1 MALSDCSWTQPKLKS
16 CGSAVCITTVQH
28 RPRPS
33 LEHCCQQQHNHAS
46 WQCLRPRYAV
56 WQWNEHVFTVY
67 WRRKDNLDVLSAPS
81 TSVPIRW
88 LLGLD
93 VTATLVTFYHS
104 SCMARNVGPSRRK
117 MRGKSMLSISGAC
130 GGCLVSCCTSL
141 FPMQKFCGRAFS
153 HCSLQLSNPG
163 IFRHMAQM
171 NDNIDAKKIV
181 FCSSSGRLEKTTRTS
196 SWSHGSRL
204 YRMTWNPTTSH
215 RPRHL
220 IWLKTSHSGG
230 C

>member
-1 MALSDCSWTQPKLKS
+1 MNIKLDIEKKTTNACLYYLYLLYTIVIKPCRLTSACGTASKYDLLSASSTWLTGVALSDCSWTQPKLKS

-88 LLGLD
+88 LLELD

-130 GGCLVSCCTSL
+130 GGCLVSRCTSL
-141 FPMQKFCGRAFS
+141 FPTQKFCGR
-153 HCSLQLSNPG
+153 
-163 IFRHMAQM
+163 I
-171 NDNIDAKKIV
+171 
-181 FCSSSGRLEKTTRTS
+181 
-196 SWSHGSRL
+196 
-204 YRMTWNPTTSH
+204 
-215 RPRHL
+215 
-220 IWLKTSHSGG
+220 
-230 C
+230 